1 LNREVALRITVG
13 HKLFLSV
20 LLVSLIVIALIIGL
34 TTWNLRQGFSTYLAQ
49 AELNRQGGLVKR
61 LEDVYAARGN
71 WALFKDDPAAW
82 TSVIQ
87 ADRVS
92 DAVDPQA
99 RVERHAALDDWEA
112 SQQLAVL
119 SSQQAPL
126 IRAQFIQGDSR
137 PPPTGRDLNQRP
149 PASSS
154 DPNYRPPQSAY
165 DDCRG
170 KNEGDE
176 VWHRTRDGILR
187 STCLRSPEGLVARPN
202 RTGQSQGRSGGSE
215 SGNLPNT
222 TQRPSTPTQR
232 PTPSAS
238 EPLASPPRPAAPPA
252 NSIAQPAPTTQSP
265 PTQSPPGQAP
275 PVQSPSAP
283 SNPSQVIQA
292 VPEKALVPEPETAE
306 MVAARRYVLMDREG
320 RYLAGMRAAANDTVV
335 VRVLMN
341 EQKVVGQLG
350 LVVTAAASAMDRS
363 FVDHSI
369 EMVLIVAVLALVV
382 SMLAALLLAR
392 HFTSILRQITLGTR
406 RLASGEYTTRIVGER
421 HDEFGDL
428 VRDFNRLAHALEQ
441 HENNRRLWVAQTSHE
456 LRTPLSILRAHIEAL
471 IDEVR
476 APSRAEFEVLH
487 KETLRLTKLVSDLND
502 LARAD
507 SGALAFKKEAVEVI
521 SLLDDS
527 AKAFSDRFAAQRLT
541 IERAYAGQALV
552 FGDAS
557 RLRQLFANIFENVLR
572 YTDAGG
578 EVRLQV
584 TIVGASVELCIE
596 DSVPGVEATALASL
610 FDPFF
615 RTESSRQRETGG
627 SGLGLAICKSIVMA
641 HEGSIEAFASELG
654 GLKLRLSFPLLEVN
668 A

>member
-1 LNREVALRITVG
+1 MFQQCAEHQNREVALRLTVS

-20 LLVSLIVIALIIGL
+20 LLVSLSVIALIVGL

-49 AELNRQGGLVKR
+49 AELNRQSGLVKR

-82 TSVIQ
+82 LKFTQ
-87 ADRVS
+87 TDRVS
-92 DAVDPQA
+92 NNTEPDALVD
-99 RVERHAALDDWEA
+99 VNIVLDDWEA
-112 SQQLAVL
+112 SRSGSVL
-119 SSQQAPL
+119 SVLTAGMVQVQFRPDDPRAPRPEPEPYQ
-126 IRAQFIQGDSR
+126 RA
-137 PPPTGRDLNQRP
+137 
-149 PASSS
+149 
-154 DPNYRPPQSAY
+154 PQSAL

-170 KNEGDE
+170 KQEGDQ

-187 STCLRSPEGLVARPN
+187 STCLASPEGLIARPN
-202 RTGQSQGRSGGSE
+202 RSGQSQGRSSGHESGSSPNAAQRPPASTQRSGPRVSE
-215 SGNLPNT
+215 SAV
-222 TQRPSTPTQR
+222 PTQG
-232 PTPSAS
+232 PT
-238 EPLASPPRPAAPPA
+238 APPA
-252 NSIAQPAPTTQSP
+252 P
-265 PTQSPPGQAP
+265 
-275 PVQSPSAP
+275 
-283 SNPSQVIQA
+283 QVI
-292 VPEKALVPEPETAE
+292 PEKILVTEPETAE

-320 RYLAGMRAAANDTVV
+320 RYLAGMRAAATDTVV
-335 VRVLMN
+335 TRMLMN
-341 EQKVVGQLG
+341 EQKPIGQLG
-350 LVVTAAASAMDRS
+350 LVVTAASTAMDRS

-369 EMVLIVAVLALVV
+369 EMVLIAAVLALMV

-392 HFTSILRQITLGTR
+392 HFTSILRQVTLGTR
-406 RLASGEYTTRIVGER
+406 RLASGEYTARIAGER

-476 APSRAEFEVLH
+476 APCRAEFEVLH

-507 SGALAFKKEAVEVI
+507 SGALAFKKEAVDVVG
-521 SLLDDS
+521 LLDDS
-527 AKAFSDRFAAQRLT
+527 VNAFSDRFSAQRLKV
-541 IERAYAGQALV
+541 ERAYSGRALV

-557 RLRQLFANIFENVLR
+557 RLRQLFANIFENALR

-578 EVRLQV
+578 LVRLRV
-584 TIVGASVELCIE
+584 KMLATSIEIFIE
-596 DSVPGVEATALASL
+596 DSAPGVEATALASL

-615 RTESSRQRETGG
+615 RTDSSRLRESGG

-641 HEGSIEAFASELG
+641 HEGSLEAFASELG
-654 GLKLRLSFPLLEVN
+654 GLALRITFPLLEAN

>member
-1 LNREVALRITVG
+1 MRLTVG
-13 HKLFLSV
+13 HKLFVSV
-20 LLVSLIVIALIIGL
+20 LLVSLIVIALVVGL

-49 AELNRQGGLVKR
+49 AELNRQNDLVKR
-61 LEDVYAARGN
+61 LEAVYAARGN

-82 TSVIQ
+82 TSFIQ

-92 DAVDPQA
+92 DSAKPQELI
-99 RVERHAALDDWEA
+99 ERNAAIDDWEA
-112 SQQLAVL
+112 SQQLAVRSL
-119 SSQQAPL
+119 QHVPYVSTQFTQGDARQPVQQA
-126 IRAQFIQGDSR
+126 
-137 PPPTGRDLNQRP
+137 
-149 PASSS
+149 
-154 DPNYRPPQSAY
+154 DPNRRAPQSAY

-187 STCLRSPEGLVARPN
+187 STCLMSAEGLVARPN
-202 RTGQSQGRSGGSE
+202 RSTQSQGRSSSSE
-215 SGNLPNT
+215 SGILPNNVPRPSAS
-222 TQRPSTPTQR
+222 TQRPVP
-232 PTPSAS
+232 PAS
-238 EPLASPPRPAAPPA
+238 EPIASPPRPAAPPT
-252 NSIAQPAPTTQSP
+252 NSVA
-265 PTQSPPGQAP
+265 
-275 PVQSPSAP
+275 PSAP
-283 SNPSQVIQA
+283 STPAQSPPVPSTPSQVLQA
-292 VPEKALVPEPETAE
+292 VPEKTQPSQPETAE
-306 MVAARRYVLMDREG
+306 MIAARRYVLMDREG
-320 RYLAGMRAAANDTVV
+320 RYLAGMRATANDTVV
-335 VRVLMN
+335 TRVLMS
-341 EQKVVGQLG
+341 EQKPVGQLG

-369 EMVLIVAVLALVV
+369 EMVLIVAVLAFIV

-392 HFTSILRQITLGTR
+392 HFTSILRQVTLGTR
-406 RLASGEYTTRIVGER
+406 RLASGEYTARIVGER

-507 SGALAFKKEAVEVI
+507 SGALAFQKEAVDVI

-527 AKAFSDRFAAQRLT
+527 AKAFSDRFAARRLN
-541 IERAYAGQALV
+541 IERLYAGEALV

-557 RLRQLFANIFENVLR
+557 RLRQLFANIFENALR

-578 EVRLQV
+578 VLRLRAN
-584 TIVGASVELCIE
+584 IVAASLEICIE
-596 DSVPGVEATALASL
+596 DSAPGVEATALASL

-615 RTESSRQRETGG
+615 RTDSSRQRETGG

-641 HEGSIEAFASELG
+641 HEGSLDAFASELG
-654 GLKLRLSFPLLEVN
+654 GLKLRLRLPLLEAKV
-668 A
+668 

>member
-1 LNREVALRITVG
+1 MRITVG
-13 HKLFLSV
+13 YKLFLSV
-20 LLVSLIVIALIIGL
+20 LLVSLIVIALIVGL

-49 AELNRQGGLVKR
+49 AELNRQSDLVKR

-71 WALFKDDPAAW
+71 WTLFKEDPAAW
-82 TSVIQ
+82 TRFIQ

-92 DAVDPQA
+92 DVSDPRV
-99 RVERHAALDDWEA
+99 RVERYAAIDDWED
-112 SQQLAVL
+112 SQRAAVP

-126 IRAQFIQGDSR
+126 IRTQFGQGDSR
-137 PPPTGRDLNQRP
+137 PPSTGADPRQQE
-149 PASSS
+149 PASRN
-154 DPNYRPPQSAY
+154 DPNRRAPQSAY

-202 RTGQSQGRSGGSE
+202 RTNQSQGRSGSGE
-215 SGNLPNT
+215 SGNAPNP
-222 TQRPSTPTQR
+222 TQRPSA
-232 PTPSAS
+232 PS
-238 EPLASPPRPAAPPA
+238 
-252 NSIAQPAPTTQSP
+252 QSP
-265 PTQSPPGQAP
+265 PVPATSAQS
-275 PVQSPSAP
+275 
-283 SNPSQVIQA
+283 IQA
-292 VPEKALVPEPETAE
+292 VPDKALVPEPETAE
-306 MVAARRYVLMDREG
+306 TIAARRYVLMDREG

-335 VRVLMN
+335 TRVLMN
-341 EQKVVGQLG
+341 EQKPVGQLG

-363 FVDHSI
+363 FIDHSF
-369 EMVLIVAVLALVV
+369 EVVLIVAVLALIV

-392 HFTSILRQITLGTR
+392 HFTSILRQVTLGTR
-406 RLASGEYTTRIVGER
+406 RLASGEYTARIAGER
-421 HDEFGDL
+421 RDEFGDL

-476 APSRAEFEVLH
+476 APTRVEFEVLH

-521 SLLDDS
+521 GLLDDS
-527 AKAFSDRFAAQRLT
+527 ANAFADRFAAQRLT
-541 IERAYAGQALV
+541 VERAYVVQALV
-552 FGDAS
+552 FADAS
-557 RLRQLFANIFENVLR
+557 RLRQLFANMFENALR

-578 EVRLQV
+578 VIRLQ
-584 TIVGASVELCIE
+584 TKIVATSIEICIE
-596 DSVPGVEATALASL
+596 DSAPGVETTSLASL

-615 RTESSRQRETGG
+615 RTDSSRQRETGG

-641 HEGSIEAFASELG
+641 HDGSIEAFASELG
-654 GLKLRLSFPLLEVN
+654 GLKLRLSFPLLETNV
-668 A
+668 

>member
-1 LNREVALRITVG
+1 MRLTVG

-20 LLVSLIVIALIIGL
+20 LLVSLIVIALVVGL

-49 AELNRQGGLVKR
+49 AELNRQNDLVKR
-61 LEDVYAARGN
+61 LEAVYAARGN
-71 WALFKDDPAAW
+71 WAVFKDDPAAW
-82 TSVIQ
+82 TNFIQ

-92 DAVDPQA
+92 DSATPHE
-99 RVERHAALDDWEA
+99 RVERNAAIDDWEA
-112 SQQLAVL
+112 SQQIAVHSL
-119 SSQQAPL
+119 SQVPYL
-126 IRAQFIQGDSR
+126 RTQFTQGDSR
-137 PPPTGRDLNQRP
+137 QPVQQ
-149 PASSS
+149 S
-154 DPNYRPPQSAY
+154 DPNRRAPQSAY

-187 STCLRSPEGLVARPN
+187 STCLMSSEGLVARPN
-202 RTGQSQGRSGGSE
+202 RNSQSQGRSSSSE

-222 TQRPSTPTQR
+222 VTRPAAPTQR
-232 PTPSAS
+232 SVPPSS
-238 EPLASPPRPAAPPA
+238 EPIASPPRPAAPPA
-252 NSIAQPAPTTQSP
+252 PSTP
-265 PTQSPPGQAP
+265 AP
-275 PVQSPSAP
+275 PVPSI
-283 SNPSQVIQA
+283 PSQVLQA
-292 VPEKALVPEPETAE
+292 APEKTQTSEPETAE
-306 MVAARRYVLMDREG
+306 MIAARRYVLMDREG
-320 RYLAGMRAAANDTVV
+320 RYLAGMRATANDTVV
-335 VRVLMN
+335 TRVLMS
-341 EQKVVGQLG
+341 EQKPVGQLG
-350 LVVTAAASAMDRS
+350 LVVTSAASAMDRS

-369 EMVLIVAVLALVV
+369 EMVLIVAALAFVV

-392 HFTSILRQITLGTR
+392 HFTSILRQVTLGTR
-406 RLASGEYTTRIVGER
+406 RLASGEYTARIVGER

-507 SGALAFKKEAVEVI
+507 SGALAFQKEAVDVI
-521 SLLDDS
+521 SLLDES
-527 AKAFSDRFAAQRLT
+527 ANAFSDRFSARHLT
-541 IERAYAGQALV
+541 IERSYTGEAFV

-557 RLRQLFANIFENVLR
+557 RLRQLFANIFENALR

-578 EVRLQV
+578 VLRLRTHTV
-584 TIVGASVELCIE
+584 AASIEILIE
-596 DSVPGVEATALASL
+596 DSAPGVEATALASL

-615 RTESSRQRETGG
+615 RTDSSRQRETGG
-627 SGLGLAICKSIVMA
+627 SGLGLAICKSIVLA
-641 HEGSIEAFASELG
+641 HEGSIDAFASELG
-654 GLKLRLSFPLLEVN
+654 GLKLRLSFPLLE
-668 A
+668 AKK

>member
-1 LNREVALRITVG
+1 LRITVG

-20 LLVSLIVIALIIGL
+20 FLVSLIVIALVVGL

-49 AELNRQGGLVKR
+49 VELNRQSGLVKR

-82 TSVIQ
+82 TSFIQ

-92 DAVDPQA
+92 DHSDQKADFA
-99 RVERHAALDDWEA
+99 RHAARDDWEA
-112 SQQLAVL
+112 SQLVTL
-119 SSQQAPL
+119 RSSQQATFV
-126 IRAQFIQGDSR
+126 RVQFTQGGPNTETGAEPSQRR
-137 PPPTGRDLNQRP
+137 P
-149 PASSS
+149 AAAA
-154 DPNYRPPQSAY
+154 DPNRRAPQSAF

-187 STCLRSPEGLVARPN
+187 STCLSSPEGLVARPN
-202 RTGQSQGRSGGSE
+202 RSVQGQGRSSPA
-215 SGNLPNT
+215 PNT
-222 TQRPSTPTQR
+222 AAQSTQ
-232 PTPSAS
+232 
-238 EPLASPPRPAAPPA
+238 AAP
-252 NSIAQPAPTTQSP
+252 
-265 PTQSPPGQAP
+265 
-275 PVQSPSAP
+275 
-283 SNPSQVIQA
+283 
-292 VPEKALVPEPETAE
+292 EKVLVPEPETADRL
-306 MVAARRYVLMDREG
+306 AARRYVLMDREG
-320 RYLAGMRAAANDTVV
+320 RYLAGLRAGVKDTVV
-335 VRVLMN
+335 TRVLTS
-341 EQKVVGQLG
+341 EQKPVGQLG
-350 LVVTAAASAMDRS
+350 LVVTAAASAMDRA
-363 FVDHSI
+363 FIDHSL
-369 EMVLIVAVLALVV
+369 EMVLIVAMLALIV
-382 SMLAALLLAR
+382 SLLAALLLAR
-392 HFTSILRQITLGTR
+392 HFTSILRQVTLGTR
-406 RLASGEYTTRIVGER
+406 RLASGEYTARIVGER
-421 HDEFGDL
+421 QDEFGDL

-476 APSRAEFEVLH
+476 PPSRLEFEVLH

-507 SGALAFKKEAVEVI
+507 SGALAFKKEAVDVI

-527 AKAFSDRFAAQRLT
+527 VHAFSDRFAARRLT
-541 IERAYAGQALV
+541 IERAFAGQASV

-557 RLRQLFANIFENVLR
+557 RLGQLFANIFENALR

-578 EVRLQV
+578 VLRLQGK
-584 TIVGASVELCIE
+584 IFAASIEICIE
-596 DSVPGVEATALASL
+596 DSAPGVEATALASL

-615 RTESSRQRETGG
+615 RTDSSRQRETGG

-654 GLKLRLSFPLLEVN
+654 GLKLRLRFPLLEAN
-668 A
+668 T

>member
-1 LNREVALRITVG
+1 VALRLTVG

-20 LLVSLIVIALIIGL
+20 LLVSLIVIALVVGL

-49 AELNRQGGLVKR
+49 AELNRQSDLVKR
-61 LEDVYAARGN
+61 LEAVYAARGN

-82 TSVIQ
+82 MSVIQ

-92 DAVDPQA
+92 YQVDPKA
-99 RVERHAALDDWEA
+99 RVERQATLDDWEVSQHVALGSSMHA
-112 SQQLAVL
+112 SFV
-119 SSQQAPL
+119 
-126 IRAQFIQGDSR
+126 RVQFVQGN
-137 PPPTGRDLNQRP
+137 PNAATGSESGQRTP
-149 PASSS
+149 SAAT
-154 DPNYRPPQSAY
+154 DPNRRAPQSAF

-170 KNEGDE
+170 KKEGDE

-187 STCLRSPEGLVARPN
+187 STCLSSPEGLVARPN
-202 RTGQSQGRSGGSE
+202 RSVQSQGRSS
-215 SGNLPNT
+215 SVPNT
-222 TQRPSTPTQR
+222 PSQSTQVAPDKAL
-232 PTPSAS
+232 AS
-238 EPLASPPRPAAPPA
+238 EPE
-252 NSIAQPAPTTQSP
+252 T
-265 PTQSPPGQAP
+265 
-275 PVQSPSAP
+275 
-283 SNPSQVIQA
+283 
-292 VPEKALVPEPETAE
+292 PERI
-306 MVAARRYVLMDREG
+306 AARRYVLMDREG
-320 RYLAGMRAAANDTVV
+320 RYLAGMRATPTDTVV
-335 VRVLMN
+335 TRVLMH
-341 EQKVVGQLG
+341 EQKPVGQLG

-369 EMVLIVAVLALVV
+369 EMVLIVAVLALIV

-392 HFTSILRQITLGTR
+392 HFTSILRQVTLGTR
-406 RLASGEYTTRIVGER
+406 RLASGEYTARIVGER

-507 SGALAFKKEAVEVI
+507 SGALAFQKEAVDVI

-527 AKAFSDRFAAQRLT
+527 ANAFSDRFAARRLT
-541 IERAYAGQALV
+541 IERMYSGEAFV

-557 RLRQLFANIFENVLR
+557 RLRQLFANIFENALR

-578 EVRLQV
+578 VLRLRAK
-584 TIVGASVELCIE
+584 IIAASIEICIE
-596 DSVPGVEATALASL
+596 DSAPGVEATAMASL

-615 RTESSRQRETGG
+615 RTDSSRQRETAG

-641 HEGSIEAFASELG
+641 HEGSLDAFASELG
-654 GLKLRLSFPLLEVN
+654 GLKLRLRFPLLE
-668 A
+668 ATA

>member
-1 LNREVALRITVG
+1 M
-13 HKLFLSV
+13 
-20 LLVSLIVIALIIGL
+20 IALVVGL

-49 AELNRQGGLVKR
+49 AELNRQHELVKR
-61 LEDVYAARGN
+61 LEAVYAARGN

-82 TSVIQ
+82 TSFIQ

-92 DAVDPQA
+92 DSANPQ
-99 RVERHAALDDWEA
+99 ERIERSASIDDWEA
-112 SQQLAVL
+112 SQQIAVR
-119 SSQQAPL
+119 SSQQLPFV
-126 IRAQFIQGDSR
+126 RTQFTQGDSR
-137 PPPTGRDLNQRP
+137 PPVQQ
-149 PASSS
+149 A
-154 DPNYRPPQSAY
+154 DPNRRAPQSAY

-187 STCLRSPEGLVARPN
+187 STCLMSPEGLVARPN
-202 RTGQSQGRSGGSE
+202 RSSQSQGRSSSGGS
-215 SGNLPNT
+215 GNAPNT
-222 TQRPSTPTQR
+222 
-232 PTPSAS
+232 A
-238 EPLASPPRPAAPPA
+238 PLPAAP
-252 NSIAQPAPTTQSP
+252 
-265 PTQSPPGQAP
+265 
-275 PVQSPSAP
+275 VQST
-283 SNPSQVIQA
+283 PSQVIQA
-292 VPEKALVPEPETAE
+292 VPEKTLKSEPETAE
-306 MVAARRYVLMDREG
+306 MIAARRYVLMDREG
-320 RYLAGMRAAANDTVV
+320 RYLAGMRATAQDTVV
-335 VRVLMN
+335 TRVLMS
-341 EQKVVGQLG
+341 EQKPVGQLG
-350 LVVTAAASAMDRS
+350 LVVTAAASVMDRS

-369 EMVLIVAVLALVV
+369 EMVLIVAVLAFVV
-382 SMLAALLLAR
+382 SLLAALLLAR
-392 HFTSILRQITLGTR
+392 HFTSTLRQVTLGTR
-406 RLASGEYTTRIVGER
+406 RLASGEYTARIVGER
-421 HDEFGDL
+421 RDEFGDL

-507 SGALAFKKEAVEVI
+507 SGALAFQKEAVDVI

-527 AKAFSDRFAAQRLT
+527 VNAFSDRFAARRLT
-541 IERAYAGQALV
+541 IERTYTGEALV

-557 RLRQLFANIFENVLR
+557 RLRQLFANIFENALR

-578 EVRLQV
+578 VLRLR
-584 TIVGASVELCIE
+584 ASVIAASIEIFIE
-596 DSVPGVEATALASL
+596 DSAPGVEATALASL

-615 RTESSRQRETGG
+615 RTDSSRQRETGG

-641 HEGSIEAFASELG
+641 HEGSIEAFTSELG
-654 GLKLRLSFPLLEVN
+654 GLKLRLSFPLLESK

>member
-1 LNREVALRITVG
+1 MRLAVG
-13 HKLFLSV
+13 HKLFVSV
-20 LLVSLIVIALIIGL
+20 LLVSLIVIALVVGL

-49 AELNRQGGLVKR
+49 AELNRQNDLVKR
-61 LEDVYAARGN
+61 LEAVYAARGN
-71 WALFKDDPAAW
+71 WTVFKDDPAAW
-82 TSVIQ
+82 TSFIQ

-92 DAVDPQA
+92 DSAKPQE
-99 RVERHAALDDWEA
+99 RVERNAAIDDWEA
-112 SQQLAVL
+112 SQQIAVHSL
-119 SSQQAPL
+119 SQVPYL
-126 IRAQFIQGDSR
+126 RTQFNQGDSR
-137 PPPTGRDLNQRP
+137 QPVQQ
-149 PASSS
+149 A
-154 DPNYRPPQSAY
+154 DPNRRAPQSAY

-202 RTGQSQGRSGGSE
+202 RSLQSQGRSS
-215 SGNLPNT
+215 SVPNT
-222 TQRPSTPTQR
+222 PSQSTQVAPDKAL
-232 PTPSAS
+232 AS
-238 EPLASPPRPAAPPA
+238 EPE
-252 NSIAQPAPTTQSP
+252 T
-265 PTQSPPGQAP
+265 
-275 PVQSPSAP
+275 
-283 SNPSQVIQA
+283 
-292 VPEKALVPEPETAE
+292 PERI
-306 MVAARRYVLMDREG
+306 AARRYVLMDREG
-320 RYLAGMRAAANDTVV
+320 RYLAGMRATATDTVV
-335 VRVLMN
+335 TRVLKH
-341 EQKVVGQLG
+341 EQKPVGQLG

-369 EMVLIVAVLALVV
+369 EMVLIVAVLALIV

-392 HFTSILRQITLGTR
+392 HFTSILRQVTLGTR
-406 RLASGEYTTRIVGER
+406 RLASGEYTARIVGER

-507 SGALAFKKEAVEVI
+507 SGALAFQKEAVDVI

-527 AKAFSDRFAAQRLT
+527 AKAFSDRFAARRLT
-541 IERAYAGQALV
+541 IERMYSGEAFV

-557 RLRQLFANIFENVLR
+557 RLRQLFANIFENALR

-578 EVRLQV
+578 VLRLRANM
-584 TIVGASVELCIE
+584 ISASIEICIE
-596 DSVPGVEATALASL
+596 DSAPGVEATALASL

-615 RTESSRQRETGG
+615 RTDSSRQRETGG

-641 HEGSIEAFASELG
+641 HEGSLEAFASELG
-654 GLKLRLSFPLLEVN
+654 GLKLRLRLPLLETKT
-668 A
+668 

>member
-1 LNREVALRITVG
+1 MRITVG

-20 LLVSLIVIALIIGL
+20 LLVSLLVIALIVGL

-49 AELNRQGGLVKR
+49 AELNRQSGLVKR

-82 TSVIQ
+82 NSFIQ

-92 DAVDPQA
+92 GSVDPQV
-99 RVERHAALDDWEA
+99 RVERKIALDDWEA
-112 SQQLAVL
+112 SQQFAAR
-119 SSQQAPL
+119 SMQQVPL
-126 IRAQFIQGDSR
+126 VRTQFTQGDSR
-137 PPPTGRDLNQRP
+137 PPAAGVDLNQRP
-149 PASSS
+149 PAPPA
-154 DPNYRPPQSAY
+154 DPNRRAPQSAY

-170 KNEGDE
+170 KSEGDE

-187 STCLRSPEGLVARPN
+187 STCLMSSEGLVARPN
-202 RTGQSQGRSGGSE
+202 RTNQSQGRSPSNE
-215 SGNLPNT
+215 SGNLPNNAP
-222 TQRPSTPTQR
+222 RSSAPTQR
-232 PTPSAS
+232 P
-238 EPLASPPRPAAPPA
+238 APPA
-252 NSIAQPAPTTQSP
+252 QSP
-265 PTQSPPGQAP
+265 PVPSTSPQVLQA
-275 PVQSPSAP
+275 AP
-283 SNPSQVIQA
+283 D
-292 VPEKALVPEPETAE
+292 KALVPEPETAGLL
-306 MVAARRYVLMDREG
+306 AARRYVLMDREG
-320 RYLAGMRAAANDTVV
+320 RYLAGMRATTTDTVV
-335 VRVLMN
+335 ARTLMH

-363 FVDHSI
+363 FVDHSL
-369 EMVLIVAVLALVV
+369 EMVLIVAVVALVV

-392 HFTSILRQITLGTR
+392 HFTSILRQVTLGTR
-406 RLASGEYTTRIVGER
+406 RLASGEYTARIVGER
-421 HDEFGDL
+421 QDEFGDL

-476 APSRAEFEVLH
+476 APSRVEFEVLH
-487 KETLRLTKLVSDLND
+487 KETLRLTKLVSDLHD

-507 SGALAFKKEAVEVI
+507 SGALAFKKEAVEVL

-527 AKAFSDRFAAQRLT
+527 VNTFSDRFAARRLT
-541 IERAYAGQALV
+541 IERAYSGQALV

-557 RLRQLFANIFENVLR
+557 RLRQLFANIFENALR

-578 EVRLQV
+578 VVRLQAK
-584 TIVGASVELCIE
+584 IVAASIEICIE
-596 DSVPGVEATALASL
+596 DSAPGVEATALASL

-615 RTESSRQRETGG
+615 RTDSSRQRETGG

-641 HEGSIEAFASELG
+641 HEGSIDAFASELG
-654 GLKLRLSFPLLEVN
+654 GLKLRLSFPLLE
-668 A
+668 AKA

>member
-1 LNREVALRITVG
+1 MRITVG

-20 LLVSLIVIALIIGL
+20 LLVSLIVIALIVGL

-82 TSVIQ
+82 TSFIQ

-92 DAVDPQA
+92 NLADPKVQFERYAV
-99 RVERHAALDDWEA
+99 LDDWEA
-112 SQQLAVL
+112 SQPVAL
-119 SSQQAPL
+119 SSSQHAMFVRIQF
-126 IRAQFIQGDSR
+126 AQGNPNAGGGSE
-137 PPPTGRDLNQRP
+137 PSQRTPAP
-149 PASSS
+149 PA
-154 DPNYRPPQSAY
+154 DPNRRANQSAY

-170 KNEGDE
+170 KIEGDE

-202 RTGQSQGRSGGSE
+202 RTNQSQGRSPSNE
-215 SGNLPNT
+215 SGNTPNP
-222 TQRPSTPTQR
+222 TQRPSA
-232 PTPSAS
+232 PS
-238 EPLASPPRPAAPPA
+238 
-252 NSIAQPAPTTQSP
+252 QSP
-265 PTQSPPGQAP
+265 PVPATAPQS
-275 PVQSPSAP
+275 
-283 SNPSQVIQA
+283 IQA
-292 VPEKALVPEPETAE
+292 VPEKILAPEPETAE
-306 MVAARRYVLMDREG
+306 MIATRRYVLMDREG
-320 RYLAGMRAAANDTVV
+320 RYLAGMRAAATDTVV

-350 LVVTAAASAMDRS
+350 LVVTAAATAMDRS
-363 FVDHSI
+363 FVDHSF
-369 EMVLIVAVLALVV
+369 EVVLIVAVLALIV

-392 HFTSILRQITLGTR
+392 HFTSILRQVTLGTR
-406 RLASGEYTTRIVGER
+406 RLASGEYTARIAGER
-421 HDEFGDL
+421 RDEFGDL

-476 APSRAEFEVLH
+476 APSRVEFEVLH
-487 KETLRLTKLVSDLND
+487 KETLRLTKLVGDLND

-527 AKAFSDRFAAQRLT
+527 ANAFSDRFAARRLT
-541 IERAYAGQALV
+541 IERAYVVQALV
-552 FGDAS
+552 FADAS
-557 RLRQLFANIFENVLR
+557 RLRQLFANMFENALR

-578 EVRLQV
+578 VIRLQ
-584 TIVGASVELCIE
+584 TKIVAMSIEICIE
-596 DSVPGVEATALASL
+596 DSAPGVEATSLASL

-615 RTESSRQRETGG
+615 RTDSSRQRETGG

-641 HEGSIEAFASELG
+641 HEGSIEAFAS
-654 GLKLRLSFPLLEVN
+654 
-668 A
+668 

>member
-1 LNREVALRITVG
+1 MRLTVG
-13 HKLFLSV
+13 HKLFVSV
-20 LLVSLIVIALIIGL
+20 LLVSLIVIALVVGL

-49 AELNRQGGLVKR
+49 AELNRQNDLVKR
-61 LEDVYAARGN
+61 LEAVYAARGN

-82 TSVIQ
+82 TSFIQ

-92 DAVDPQA
+92 DSAKPQ
-99 RVERHAALDDWEA
+99 ERIERSAAIDDWEA
-112 SQQLAVL
+112 SQQIAVHSL
-119 SSQQAPL
+119 PQVPYL
-126 IRAQFIQGDSR
+126 RMQFTQGDSR
-137 PPPTGRDLNQRP
+137 QPVQQ
-149 PASSS
+149 A
-154 DPNYRPPQSAY
+154 DPNRRAPQSAY

-187 STCLRSPEGLVARPN
+187 STCLMSAEGLVARPN
-202 RTGQSQGRSGGSE
+202 RNSQSQGRSSSSE

-222 TQRPSTPTQR
+222 VTRPAAPAQRSVPP
-232 PTPSAS
+232 AS
-238 EPLASPPRPAAPPA
+238 EPIASPPRPAAPPA
-252 NSIAQPAPTTQSP
+252 PSTPA
-265 PTQSPPGQAP
+265 QAP
-275 PVQSPSAP
+275 PVPTT
-283 SNPSQVIQA
+283 PSQVLQA
-292 VPEKALVPEPETAE
+292 APEKAQTPAPETAE
-306 MVAARRYVLMDREG
+306 MIAARRYVLMDREG
-320 RYLAGMRAAANDTVV
+320 RYLAGMRATANDTVV
-335 VRVLMN
+335 TRVLMS
-341 EQKVVGQLG
+341 EQKPVGQLG
-350 LVVTAAASAMDRS
+350 LVVTSAASAMDRS

-369 EMVLIVAVLALVV
+369 EMVLIVAVLAFIV

-392 HFTSILRQITLGTR
+392 HFTSILRQVTLGTR
-406 RLASGEYTTRIVGER
+406 RLASGEYTARIVGER

-507 SGALAFKKEAVEVI
+507 SGALAFQKEAVDVI

-527 AKAFSDRFAAQRLT
+527 AKAFSDRFAARRLT
-541 IERAYAGQALV
+541 IERMYSGEAFV

-557 RLRQLFANIFENVLR
+557 RLRQLFANIFENALR

-578 EVRLQV
+578 VLRLRANM
-584 TIVGASVELCIE
+584 IAASIEICIE
-596 DSVPGVEATALASL
+596 DSAPGVESTALASL

-615 RTESSRQRETGG
+615 RTDSSRQRETGG

-641 HEGSIEAFASELG
+641 HEGSLDAFASELG
-654 GLKLRLSFPLLEVN
+654 GLKLRLRLPLLE
-668 A
+668 AKT

>member
-1 LNREVALRITVG
+1 MRITVG

-20 LLVSLIVIALIIGL
+20 LLVSLIVIALIVGL

-82 TSVIQ
+82 TSFIQ

-92 DAVDPQA
+92 NLTDPKVQF
-99 RVERHAALDDWEA
+99 ERHAALDDWEA
-112 SQQLAVL
+112 SQRAAL
-119 SSQQAPL
+119 SSSQHAMFVRIQFAQGNPNAGGGSEPSQRTPAP
-126 IRAQFIQGDSR
+126 
-137 PPPTGRDLNQRP
+137 P
-149 PASSS
+149 S
-154 DPNYRPPQSAY
+154 DPNRRATQSAY

-170 KNEGDE
+170 KIEGDE

-202 RTGQSQGRSGGSE
+202 RTNQSQGRSPSNG
-215 SGNLPNT
+215 SGNAPNP
-222 TQRPSTPTQR
+222 TQRPSA
-232 PTPSAS
+232 PS
-238 EPLASPPRPAAPPA
+238 
-252 NSIAQPAPTTQSP
+252 QSP
-265 PTQSPPGQAP
+265 PVSATSPQS
-275 PVQSPSAP
+275 
-283 SNPSQVIQA
+283 IQA
-292 VPEKALVPEPETAE
+292 VPEKILAPEPETAE
-306 MVAARRYVLMDREG
+306 MIAARRYVLMDREG
-320 RYLAGMRAAANDTVV
+320 RYLAGMRAAATDTVV

-350 LVVTAAASAMDRS
+350 LVVTAAATAMDRS
-363 FVDHSI
+363 FVDHSF
-369 EMVLIVAVLALVV
+369 EVVLIVAVLALIV

-392 HFTSILRQITLGTR
+392 HFTSILRQVTLGTR
-406 RLASGEYTTRIVGER
+406 RLASGEYTARIAGER
-421 HDEFGDL
+421 RDEFGDL

-476 APSRAEFEVLH
+476 APSRVEFEVLH
-487 KETLRLTKLVSDLND
+487 KETLRLTKLVGDLND

-527 AKAFSDRFAAQRLT
+527 ANAFSDRFAARRLT
-541 IERAYAGQALV
+541 IERAYVVQALV
-552 FGDAS
+552 FADAS
-557 RLRQLFANIFENVLR
+557 RLRQLFANMFENALR

-578 EVRLQV
+578 VIRLQ
-584 TIVGASVELCIE
+584 TKIVATSIEICIE
-596 DSVPGVEATALASL
+596 DSAPGVEATSLASL

-615 RTESSRQRETGG
+615 RTDSSRQRETGG

-641 HEGSIEAFASELG
+641 HEGSIEAFESELG
-654 GLKLRLSFPLLEVN
+654 GLKLCVTFPLLEVS

>member
-1 LNREVALRITVG
+1 MRITVG

-20 LLVSLIVIALIIGL
+20 LLVSLIVIALIVGL

-82 TSVIQ
+82 TSFIQ

-92 DAVDPQA
+92 NLADPKVQF
-99 RVERHAALDDWEA
+99 ERHAALDDWEA
-112 SQQLAVL
+112 SQPVALS
-119 SSQQAPL
+119 SSQQAMFVR
-126 IRAQFIQGDSR
+126 IQFAQGNPNAGGGSEPSQR
-137 PPPTGRDLNQRP
+137 TPAPP
-149 PASSS
+149 S
-154 DPNYRPPQSAY
+154 DPNRRATQSAY

-170 KNEGDE
+170 KIEGDE

-202 RTGQSQGRSGGSE
+202 RTNQSQGRSPSNGL
-215 SGNLPNT
+215 GNVPN
-222 TQRPSTPTQR
+222 PTQR
-232 PTPSAS
+232 P
-238 EPLASPPRPAAPPA
+238 
-252 NSIAQPAPTTQSP
+252 PAPSQSP
-265 PTQSPPGQAP
+265 PVSATSPQS
-275 PVQSPSAP
+275 
-283 SNPSQVIQA
+283 IQA
-292 VPEKALVPEPETAE
+292 VPEKTLAPEAETAE
-306 MVAARRYVLMDREG
+306 MIAARRYVLMDREG
-320 RYLAGMRAAANDTVV
+320 RYLAGMRAAATDTVV

-350 LVVTAAASAMDRS
+350 LVVTAAATAMDRS
-363 FVDHSI
+363 FVDHSF
-369 EMVLIVAVLALVV
+369 EVVLIVAVLALIV

-392 HFTSILRQITLGTR
+392 HFTSILRQVTLGTR
-406 RLASGEYTTRIVGER
+406 RLASGEYTARIAGER
-421 HDEFGDL
+421 LDEFGDL

-476 APSRAEFEVLH
+476 APSRVEFEVLH
-487 KETLRLTKLVSDLND
+487 KETLRLTKLVGDLND

-527 AKAFSDRFAAQRLT
+527 ANAFSDRFAARRLT
-541 IERAYAGQALV
+541 IERAYVVQALV
-552 FGDAS
+552 FADAS
-557 RLRQLFANIFENVLR
+557 RLRQLFANMFENALR

-578 EVRLQV
+578 VIRLQ
-584 TIVGASVELCIE
+584 TKIVATSIEICIE
-596 DSVPGVEATALASL
+596 DSAPGVEATSLASL

-615 RTESSRQRETGG
+615 RTDSSRQRETGG

-654 GLKLRLSFPLLEVN
+654 GLKLCVTFPLLEVN

>member
-1 LNREVALRITVG
+1 LRITVG

-20 LLVSLIVIALIIGL
+20 LLVSLIVIALIVGL

-82 TSVIQ
+82 TSFIQ

-92 DAVDPQA
+92 NLADPKVQF
-99 RVERHAALDDWEA
+99 ERHAVLDDWEA
-112 SQQLAVL
+112 SQPVSL
-119 SSQQAPL
+119 SSSQHAMFVRIQF
-126 IRAQFIQGDSR
+126 AQGNPNAGGGSE
-137 PPPTGRDLNQRP
+137 PSQRTPAP
-149 PASSS
+149 PA
-154 DPNYRPPQSAY
+154 DPNRRANQSAY

-170 KNEGDE
+170 KIEGDE

-202 RTGQSQGRSGGSE
+202 RTNQSQGRSPSNE
-215 SGNLPNT
+215 SGNLPNSAPRPSAPV
-222 TQRPSTPTQR
+222 QRPA
-232 PTPSAS
+232 PSAS
-238 EPLASPPRPAAPPA
+238 EPIAAPQRPVAPPA
-252 NSIAQPAPTTQSP
+252 
-265 PTQSPPGQAP
+265 
-275 PVQSPSAP
+275 QSPSVP
-283 SNPSQVIQA
+283 SNPSQVIQPA
-292 VPEKALVPEPETAE
+292 PEKTVAFEPETAE
-306 MVAARRYVLMDREG
+306 MIATRRYVLMDREG
-320 RYLAGMRAAANDTVV
+320 RYLAGMRAAATDTVV

-350 LVVTAAASAMDRS
+350 LVVTAAATAMDRS
-363 FVDHSI
+363 FVDHSF
-369 EMVLIVAVLALVV
+369 EVVLIVAVLALIV

-392 HFTSILRQITLGTR
+392 HFTSILRQVTLGTR
-406 RLASGEYTTRIVGER
+406 RLASGEYTARIAGER
-421 HDEFGDL
+421 RDEFGDL

-476 APSRAEFEVLH
+476 APSRVEFEVLH
-487 KETLRLTKLVSDLND
+487 KETLRLTKLVGDLND

-527 AKAFSDRFAAQRLT
+527 ANAFSDRFAARRLT
-541 IERAYAGQALV
+541 IERAYVVQALV
-552 FGDAS
+552 FADAS
-557 RLRQLFANIFENVLR
+557 RLRQLFANMFENALR

-578 EVRLQV
+578 VIRLQ
-584 TIVGASVELCIE
+584 TKIVAMSIEICIE
-596 DSVPGVEATALASL
+596 DSAPGVEATSLASL

-615 RTESSRQRETGG
+615 RTDSSRQRETGG

-654 GLKLRLSFPLLEVN
+654 GLKLCVTFPLLEVN

>member
-1 LNREVALRITVG
+1 
-13 HKLFLSV
+13 
-20 LLVSLIVIALIIGL
+20 LVSLIVIALIVGL

-49 AELNRQGGLVKR
+49 AELNRQSDLVKR
-61 LEDVYAARGN
+61 LEDIYAARGN
-71 WALFKDDPAAW
+71 WTLFKEDPAAW
-82 TSVIQ
+82 TRFIQ

-92 DAVDPQA
+92 DVSDPRV
-99 RVERHAALDDWEA
+99 RVERYAAIDDWED
-112 SQQLAVL
+112 SQRAAVP

-126 IRAQFIQGDSR
+126 IRTQFTQGDSR
-137 PPPTGRDLNQRP
+137 PPSTGRDTNQRP

-202 RTGQSQGRSGGSE
+202 RTNQSQGRSGSGE
-215 SGNLPNT
+215 SGNAPNP
-222 TQRPSTPTQR
+222 TQRPSA
-232 PTPSAS
+232 PS
-238 EPLASPPRPAAPPA
+238 
-252 NSIAQPAPTTQSP
+252 QSP
-265 PTQSPPGQAP
+265 PVPATSAQS
-275 PVQSPSAP
+275 
-283 SNPSQVIQA
+283 IQA
-292 VPEKALVPEPETAE
+292 VPDKALVPEPETAE
-306 MVAARRYVLMDREG
+306 TIAARRYVLMDREG

-335 VRVLMN
+335 TRVLMN
-341 EQKVVGQLG
+341 EQKPVGQLG

-363 FVDHSI
+363 FIDHSF
-369 EMVLIVAVLALVV
+369 EVVLIVAVLALIV

-392 HFTSILRQITLGTR
+392 HFTSILRQVTLGTR
-406 RLASGEYTTRIVGER
+406 RLASGEYTARIAGER
-421 HDEFGDL
+421 RDEFGDL

-476 APSRAEFEVLH
+476 APTRVEFEVLH

-507 SGALAFKKEAVEVI
+507 SGALAFKKEAVDVI
-521 SLLDDS
+521 GLLDDS
-527 AKAFSDRFAAQRLT
+527 ANVFSNRFAARGLN
-541 IERAYAGQALV
+541 IERVYAGHALV
-552 FGDAS
+552 FADAS
-557 RLRQLFANIFENVLR
+557 RIRQLFANMFENALR
-572 YTDAGG
+572 YTDSGG
-578 EVRLQV
+578 VVRLEAKV
-584 TIVGASVELCIE
+584 VATAIEICIE
-596 DSVPGVEATALASL
+596 DSAPGVETTSLASL

-615 RTESSRQRETGG
+615 RTDSSRQRETGG

-641 HEGSIEAFASELG
+641 HDGSIEAFASELG
-654 GLKLRLSFPLLEVN
+654 GLKLRLSFPLLETNV
-668 A
+668 

>member
-1 LNREVALRITVG
+1 LRLAVG
-13 HKLFLSV
+13 HKLFVSV
-20 LLVSLIVIALIIGL
+20 LLVSLIVIALVVGL

-49 AELNRQGGLVKR
+49 AELNRQNDLVKR
-61 LEDVYAARGN
+61 LEAVYAARGN
-71 WALFKDDPAAW
+71 WTVFKDDPAAW
-82 TSVIQ
+82 TSFIQ

-92 DAVDPQA
+92 DSAKPQE
-99 RVERHAALDDWEA
+99 RVERNAAIDDWEA
-112 SQQLAVL
+112 SQQIAVHSL
-119 SSQQAPL
+119 SQVPYL
-126 IRAQFIQGDSR
+126 RTQFNQGDSR
-137 PPPTGRDLNQRP
+137 QPVQQ
-149 PASSS
+149 A
-154 DPNYRPPQSAY
+154 DPNRRAPQSAY

-202 RTGQSQGRSGGSE
+202 RSLQSQGRSS
-215 SGNLPNT
+215 SVPNT
-222 TQRPSTPTQR
+222 PSQSTQVAPDKAL
-232 PTPSAS
+232 AS
-238 EPLASPPRPAAPPA
+238 EPE
-252 NSIAQPAPTTQSP
+252 T
-265 PTQSPPGQAP
+265 
-275 PVQSPSAP
+275 
-283 SNPSQVIQA
+283 
-292 VPEKALVPEPETAE
+292 PERI
-306 MVAARRYVLMDREG
+306 AARRYVLMDREG
-320 RYLAGMRAAANDTVV
+320 RYLAGMRATATDTVV
-335 VRVLMN
+335 TRVLKH
-341 EQKVVGQLG
+341 EQKPVGQLG

-369 EMVLIVAVLALVV
+369 EMVLIVAVLALIV

-392 HFTSILRQITLGTR
+392 HFTSILRQVTLGTR
-406 RLASGEYTTRIVGER
+406 RLASGEYTARIVGER

-507 SGALAFKKEAVEVI
+507 SGALAFQKEAVDVI

-527 AKAFSDRFAAQRLT
+527 AKAFSDRFAARRLT
-541 IERAYAGQALV
+541 IERMYSGEAFV

-557 RLRQLFANIFENVLR
+557 RLRQLFANIFENALR

-578 EVRLQV
+578 VLRLRANM
-584 TIVGASVELCIE
+584 ISASIEICIE
-596 DSVPGVEATALASL
+596 DSAPGVEATALASL

-615 RTESSRQRETGG
+615 RTDSSRQRETGG

-641 HEGSIEAFASELG
+641 HEGSLEAFASELG
-654 GLKLRLSFPLLEVN
+654 GLKLRLRLPLLETKT
-668 A
+668 